1 MCFWGDCT
9 STPHRQQRDHIRSWR
24 SAGNTNTRNSD
35 LGCGYHNRLKETGYR
50 PVRRPD
56 GRYDLLRPDGT
67 RITPPA

>member
-9 STPHRQQRDHIRSWR
+9 SPPHRQQRDHVRPWGSL
-24 SAGNTNTRNSD
+24 GETNARNSD
-35 LGCGYHNRLKETGYR
+35 LGCGYHNRLKESGFR
-50 PVRRPD
+50 PVRRDD